1 MAKVAKRKQTS
12 KGLRLEVV
20 NPNAAGIDISPKEM
34 QVCVPSDRDGE
45 CNRTFGVYT
54 EDLHYIAEW
63 LKACCIDTV
72 AMESTGIYWLPV
84 FRILKES
91 GFDVILVNAS
101 DVKNFSGRK
110 TDASDAEWLMMLHS
124 YGLLKPCFR
133 LTRQSPWRS
142 LTKTPTIFNGLSFKF
157 ATFATWNIKQT

>member
-1 MAKVAKRKQTS
+1 MKW
-12 KGLRLEVV
+12 
-20 NPNAAGIDISPKEM
+20 PNAAGIDISPKEM

-84 FRILKES
+84 LRILKES

-124 YGLLKPCFR
+124 YGLLKPCFQPENIVRTMRKVEYNEKVYCNHRKQELQNKVAYLHKR
-133 LTRQSPWRS
+133 LQRMESE
-142 LTKTPTIFNGLSFKF
+142 LANCG
-157 ATFATWNIKQT
+157 

>member
-63 LKACCIDTV
+63 L
-72 AMESTGIYWLPV
+72 
-84 FRILKES
+84 
-91 GFDVILVNAS
+91 
-101 DVKNFSGRK
+101 
-110 TDASDAEWLMMLHS
+110 MMLHS
-124 YGLLKPCFR
+124 YGLLKPCFQPER
-133 LTRQSPWRS
+133 T
-142 LTKTPTIFNGLSFKF
+142 
-157 ATFATWNIKQT
+157 

>member
-84 FRILKES
+84 FRILNPNRSLEK
-91 GFDVILVNAS
+91 AS
-101 DVKNFSGRK
+101 CHFLMTAIRK
-110 TDASDAEWLMMLHS
+110 TALYMLDS
-124 YGLLKPCFR
+124 
-133 LTRQSPWRS
+133 
-142 LTKTPTIFNGLSFKF
+142 
-157 ATFATWNIKQT
+157 

>member
-54 EDLHYIAEW
+54 
-63 LKACCIDTV
+63 
-72 AMESTGIYWLPV
+72 
-84 FRILKES
+84 
-91 GFDVILVNAS
+91 
-101 DVKNFSGRK
+101 
-110 TDASDAEWLMMLHS
+110 
-124 YGLLKPCFR
+124 
-133 LTRQSPWRS
+133 
-142 LTKTPTIFNGLSFKF
+142 
-157 ATFATWNIKQT
+157 